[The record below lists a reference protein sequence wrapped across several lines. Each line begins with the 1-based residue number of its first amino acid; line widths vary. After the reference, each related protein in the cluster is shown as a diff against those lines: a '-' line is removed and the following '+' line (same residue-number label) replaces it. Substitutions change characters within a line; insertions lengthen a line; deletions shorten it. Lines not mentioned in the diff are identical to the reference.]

1 VVAIGA
7 RAGVVGRG
15 WRVMVLLPGYLEEQ
29 EEEEETRQKKH
40 TRRNNKKSC
49 Q

>member
-15 WRVMVLLPGYLEEQ
+15 WRVVVMLPGYLDEQ
-29 EEEEETRQKKH
+29 EEAEETRQKKH